1 MIRWQV
7 FSFLALHGMLNI
19 MMSEKLEILVR
30 EALQALGIEAN
41 SVTIERPADI
51 THGDYSTS
59 AALAYAKVAH
69 ISPRELAGK
78 LVEKIFETPNEEVKE
93 LEIAG
98 PGFINFRLSNEYFAQ
113 TLQDAVV
120 QGEKWGTNEVL
131 KGKKIIVEY
140 TDPNPFKEFHIGHL
154 MSNAVGESISR
165 VVEASGA
172 ETKRACYQG
181 DVGLHVAKT
190 VWKMVQDENRAK
202 EKDLPKDPFDAFDVV
217 TLGKAYAFG
226 ANAYETNPTA
236 KEEIIDIN
244 KKIYSREDEQVNRL
258 YDWGRKISLDYFE
271 TIYKKLGTNFD
282 YKFFESET
290 GKFGKEIVLENP
302 AIFDKGDNDAIVYR
316 GDEEKG
322 LHTRVFINSEGLPTY
337 EAKELGLAK
346 IKYDAY
352 PYDTSIVITGNEVN
366 AYFRVLLD
374 AMSKVFPDLAAKTVH
389 ISHGMLRLPTGK
401 MSSRTGDVITAESL
415 IADTKE
421 KALEKISKELFSP
434 AEQEEL
440 AEKVAIGAIKYSI
453 LRQAAGKDIIF
464 DFEQSLSF
472 EGDSG
477 PYLQYTY
484 ARTRSLLEKAADKK
498 IDALTA
504 HEGTNDLHK
513 FILRYPEMVLRANTE
528 REPHHIVTYLVEL
541 AREFNSFY
549 GNNMILDG
557 SADESY
563 KLALV
568 KAVSQT
574 MKNGLTLLAIPTP
587 ERM

>member
-1 MIRWQV
+1 MK
-7 FSFLALHGMLNI
+7 
-19 MMSEKLEILVR
+19 EKLETLVR
-30 EALQALGIEAN
+30 EALGELGIEAG
-41 SVTIERPADI
+41 VVVIERPADMA
-51 THGDYSTS
+51 HGDYSTN
-59 AALAYAKVAH
+59 AALAYAKMAG

-78 LVEKIFETPNEEVKE
+78 LVEKILETPNEEVKE

-98 PGFINFRLSNEYFAQ
+98 PGFINFRLSDAYFSNA
-113 TLQDAVV
+113 LKEAVD
-120 QGEKWGTNEVL
+120 QGEQWGHNEVL
-131 KGKKIIVEY
+131 KGKKVIVEY

-154 MSNAVGESISR
+154 MSNAIGESISR
-165 VVEASGA
+165 IVEASGA

-181 DVGLHVAKT
+181 DVGMHVAKA
-190 VWKMVQDENRAK
+190 VWDIKKRMCVREIPTGDGDWKQVILDYPYEFELDKNYAN
-202 EKDLPKDPFDAFDVV
+202 
-217 TLGKAYAFG
+217 GSKAYESDEA
-226 ANAYETNPTA
+226 A
-236 KEEIIDIN
+236 KNEIIQINKAIYIGNDEEISYIW
-244 KKIYSREDEQVNRL
+244 DE
-258 YDWGRKISLDYFE
+258 GRKKSLIEFE
-271 TIYKKLGTNFD
+271 KIYKKLGTKFD
-282 YKFFESET
+282 HYFFESKT
-290 GKFGKEIVLENP
+290 GEFGKEIVLENP
-302 AIFDKGDNDAIVYR
+302 KIFEKGDNGAIVYK

-346 IKYDAY
+346 IKYDTY

-374 AMSKVFPDLAAKTVH
+374 AMSKVFPDLATKTIH

-421 KALEKISKELFSP
+421 KALEKISKELFTP
-434 AEQEEL
+434 VEQEEL

-464 DFEQSLSF
+464 DFDQSLSF

-484 ARTRSLLEKAADKK
+484 ARTRSLLEKAGEKSV
-498 IDALTA
+498 DALCA
-504 HEGTNDLHK
+504 HTQTNTLHK
-513 FILRYPEMVLRANTE
+513 LLLRFPETILRANEE

-549 GNNMILDG
+549 GNNMILDN
-557 SADESY
+557 SADEAY

-574 MKNGLTLLAIPTP
+574 MKKGLTLLAIPTP